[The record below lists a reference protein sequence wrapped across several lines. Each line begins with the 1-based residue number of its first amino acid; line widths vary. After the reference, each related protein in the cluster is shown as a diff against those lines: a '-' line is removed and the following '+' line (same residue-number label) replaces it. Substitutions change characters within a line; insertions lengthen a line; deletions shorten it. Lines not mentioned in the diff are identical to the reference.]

1 MQDTDTFRADTRA
14 WLQANCPESMRQPIT
29 PDEMVWSG
37 SSVRFGSE
45 DQRLWFERMRD
56 RGWFA
61 PGWPAALGGGGLPP
75 RQARIVE
82 EEMLRLGCRQPQ
94 FNLGVWMLGP
104 VLLELGTEAQKQEHL
119 VPMMQGAPA
128 GARASASPMRALTWP
143 ASRPPRASRTTATSS
158 STARKSGRL
167 TAMPPTGCTPWCAPT
182 PRRASKRASASC

>member
-61 PGWPAALGGGGLPP
+61 PGWPAAVGGGGLSPK
-75 RQARIVE
+75 QARIVE
-82 EEMLRLGCRQPQ
+82 EEMLRQD
-94 FNLGVWMLGP
+94 MLR
-104 VLLELGTEAQKQEHL
+104 GTGENSDDRHPL
-119 VPMMQGAPA
+119 HP
-128 GARASASPMRALTWP
+128 
-143 ASRPPRASRTTATSS
+143 SRFTAD
-158 STARKSGRL
+158 
-167 TAMPPTGCTPWCAPT
+167 
-182 PRRASKRASASC
+182 